1 MPAGGAEWTS
11 RLAAPPTATPQAGC
25 SQPPSLDMTYTCVC
39 RLCLQEL
46 CLLHTLAEREIS
58 ALLEGAEYQEPTQA
72 YGWARREEKVQPGLM
87 YFCRRKVA
95 GCSVTAMLR
104 SEVEGDG

>member
-1 MPAGGAEWTS
+1 MRNIFSHEHG
-11 RLAAPPTATPQAGC
+11 
-25 SQPPSLDMTYTCVC
+25 
-39 RLCLQEL
+39 LQDSHKLGSIMLREKF
-46 CLLHTLAEREIS
+46 LLHY
-58 ALLEGAEYQEPTQA
+58 EGAENQERT
-72 YGWARREEKVQPGLM
+72 QPGLM